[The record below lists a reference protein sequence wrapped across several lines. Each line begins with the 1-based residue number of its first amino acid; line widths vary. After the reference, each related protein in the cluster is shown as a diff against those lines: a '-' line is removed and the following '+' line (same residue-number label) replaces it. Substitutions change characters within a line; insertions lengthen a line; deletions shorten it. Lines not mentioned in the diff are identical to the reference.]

1 MRNNKGITFVGLV
14 VTIIVLLV
22 LAGVSI
28 SLFVGNNG
36 ILKRTK
42 SAASVKEK
50 TTAEQEVKISIMDAQ
65 MAYYTESTANGN
77 VGKGKFLGNTSY
89 YINNCTSSDKD
100 GIIVTRGS
108 GVDDTSN
115 SGEITVKYK
124 AKSGN
129 FYTFVFDLANPEEF
143 KFVTGP
149 TDS

>member
-1 MRNNKGITFVGLV
+1 MKNNKGITLVGLV
-14 VTIIVLLV
+14 VTIIVLLI

-65 MAYYTESTANGN
+65 MAYYTESTVN
-77 VGKGKFLGNTSY
+77 VNIGKGKFLGTPSY

-100 GIIVTRGS
+100 GITVTRGS

-129 FYTFVFDLANPEEF
+129 YYTFVFDLANPEEF
-143 KFVTGP
+143 KSVTGP